1 MKSTI
6 LWLAGLLCLLAGFG
20 TPAPE
25 PGYWIYNGSLPVRRC
40 TEVWGYGYE
49 WMNDRQKQAF
59 DLLYGEYFSDDVRP
73 DGLQSRYFT
82 LPAPLT
88 TVEFKNVVHLYEMA
102 TDCYGYRALRYTFG
116 DGEAACKNPLCVH
129 RLPNRELHVMV
140 TALAYEN
147 EALNR
152 AYDQQIVLAD
162 ALLSGMEPGLS
173 EAEKCEY
180 IFRTLCARTAYY
192 TDPNQEYTSTP
203 VDLNG
208 IECSSYN
215 PAYPFVTAYGA
226 LKNGLANCSGYA
238 LAFDLLAKRAGLTCL
253 VVQGFQEQDAQHM
266 DGHAWNMVQING
278 KWYQVDAARGDL
290 AERGIDWSCFLF
302 GESCPWHAQ
311 YSVRNYGHRAVELPE
326 CQWEP
331 CPYTPKDP

>member
-25 PGYWIYNGSLPVRRC
+25 PGYWLYNGSLPVRRC
-40 TEVWGYGYE
+40 TEVWGYEYE

-59 DLLYGEYFSDDVRP
+59 DLLYGEYFSGDVRP

-88 TVEFKNVVHLYEMA
+88 TVEFTNVVHLYEMA
-102 TDCYGYRALRYTFG
+102 TDCYGYRAFRYTFG
-116 DGEAACKNPLCVH
+116 DGEAACNNPLCVH

-152 AYDQQIVLAD
+152 AYDEQTALAD
-162 ALLSGMEPGLS
+162 ALLSG
-173 EAEKCEY
+173 
-180 IFRTLCARTAYY
+180 
-192 TDPNQEYTSTP
+192 

-253 VVQGFQEQDAQHM
+253 VVQGFQEQDTQRM
-266 DGHAWNMVQING
+266 DGHAWNMVQIDG
-278 KWYQVDAARGDL
+278 KWYQVDAAQGDL
-290 AERGIDWSCFLF
+290 ADRGIDWSCFLF
-302 GESCPWHAQ
+302 GESRPWHAQ

-326 CQWEP
+326 CQREP
-331 CPYTPKDP
+331 YPYTPKAP

>member
-1 MKSTI
+1 M
-6 LWLAGLLCLLAGFG
+6 
-20 TPAPE
+20 
-25 PGYWIYNGSLPVRRC
+25 
-40 TEVWGYGYE
+40 
-49 WMNDRQKQAF
+49 
-59 DLLYGEYFSDDVRP
+59 
-73 DGLQSRYFT
+73 
-82 LPAPLT
+82 
-88 TVEFKNVVHLYEMA
+88 
-102 TDCYGYRALRYTFG
+102 
-116 DGEAACKNPLCVH
+116 
-129 RLPNRELHVMV
+129 
-140 TALAYEN
+140 
-147 EALNR
+147 
-152 AYDQQIVLAD
+152 
-162 ALLSGMEPGLS
+162 
-173 EAEKCEY
+173 
-180 IFRTLCARTAYY
+180 
-192 TDPNQEYTSTP
+192 
-203 VDLNG
+203 DLNG

-290 AERGIDWSCFLF
+290 AERGINWSCFLF